1 MFRKTIL
8 VLAVSFMFAITAFA
22 QGSSSSGASSTSDAP
37 KRTAVFR
44 PTKDQIRQVQS
55 ILKTKNLYSGEASG
69 KYNDE
74 TRAGIKMFQKSSG
87 LRETG
92 TLNRATLEKFGVE
105 LTESQKAIPVS
116 ENSFATTGS
125 ESKTEKPKA
134 TASGSKKTIFRATK
148 DQITD
153 AQNILKTGSFYSGDA
168 TGKLNKATRDGLK
181 KYQAANGLKE
191 TGTLNAATLEK
202 MGIELTDTQKAA
214 Q

>member
-1 MFRKTIL
+1 MKRIFVIVLFSLFFVWGATAQTDTQSTATVKKTTRGPI
-8 VLAVSFMFAITAFA
+8 
-22 QGSSSSGASSTSDAP
+22 
-37 KRTAVFR
+37 FR
-44 PTKDQIRQVQS
+44 PTKEQIGEVQK
-55 ILKTKNLYSGEASG
+55 ILIDKKLYTGTPTG
-69 KYNDE
+69 KYDTG
-74 TRAGIKMFQKSSG
+74 TRAGIKSFQKDNG
-87 LRETG
+87 LKQTG

-134 TASGSKKTIFRATK
+134 STSETKKVIFRATK

-153 AQNILKTGSFYSGDA
+153 AQNILKTGSFYSGDV
-168 TGKLNKATRDGLK
+168 TGKLDKATRDGLK